1 MIDIE
6 LNKKLLLVFRID
18 SLYGVLTSGEK
29 VYLRACF
36 LGRRWGY
43 IPERVKFLLN
53 WSQLE
58 LLNLPEL
65 RVGQDRL
72 VYVLDRSGMVPI
84 EKYRAQNR
92 YMERR
97 IRTVLTGINPQ

>member
-1 MIDIE
+1 MDKG
-6 LNKKLLLVFRID
+6 LNTKLLIVFRLD
-18 SLYGVLTSGEK
+18 SLYGVLTTGEK

-43 IPERVKFLLN
+43 IPERVKLLLN

-58 LLNLPEL
+58 FINLPEL